1 MPPALAAFLVAEFA
15 FTTLVADI
23 VAYVFFAGLAV
34 GASLLLQ
41 KKPKSE
47 QQQQTVKQ
55 SNPVR
60 TRAYGRVK
68 VAGAMALYE
77 TSGSTLYIALV
88 HCEGP
93 IDAYEQFW
101 LADSLT
107 DLTGAGG
114 DNGTGPWGPFV
125 FVEPHLGTATQAASP
140 ALLSAFSGLWT
151 SAHQG
156 KGLAY
161 SVIRY
166 AGAKEKNYPK
176 VYPNG
181 PPALRAVIRGALVY
195 NPATTATAWSD
206 NPALCIRD
214 FLTHPRGYN
223 LSATRIDD
231 ASFIAFASVCA
242 AAVALKAGGTEPRY
256 RLGGLY
262 SLDQERRAV
271 LREMLAAC
279 DGEVYLTA
287 AGKIAIRGGVWA
299 APTVTLSDLAGDIRD
314 YDLRG
319 GTGKLAA
326 YSRVKFTYVSPD
338 HDYQQIAGEAWEDAA
353 LQAEIGIVDTDLPLG
368 FVQSHSQARRLA
380 KIATAKANPR
390 WVGTIT
396 TPLTGIRALG
406 ERVVNLTVA
415 EMGIVDETCIVTRFE
430 ISADMTACT
439 IELASLGPEA
449 YAWTPATEEGDPPPL
464 PQDMTTAAV
473 PPQPVNV
480 VAQQVVGGVLTA
492 LITSLPLTG
501 DLAGF
506 SLIARLRRIGD
517 TAWLDCEPY
526 GDPSAFAC
534 MSPALVAG
542 EAYEFQAA
550 HAGFGG
556 VNSGNIG
563 PWSATQSFVI
573 TAAAPANLFPNSRDP
588 FNWPA
593 TVGSGGTTGP
603 HADPYG
609 GTAARGF
616 VFGAGTDFWFGRA
629 VTGGTL
635 AGQTYCFSCWVKAP
649 SGKNQIVISAFTTNG
664 GGAVEIFSSIV
675 KLTSAWQR
683 LSVKIPVTAAAT
695 ELYVGIDNRLA
706 LYPTMDAAAGEVWL
720 AYGQPEL
727 RHLMSPE
734 APLP

>member
-1 MPPALAAFLVAEFA
+1 MPPTIAAFLVAELA
-15 FTTLVADI
+15 FNVIIADI
-23 VAYVFFAGLAV
+23 VAYVFVTALVV
-34 GASLLLQ
+34 GVSLLLQ

-60 TRAYGRVK
+60 SRAYGRVK

-77 TSGSTLYIALV
+77 TSGTALYIALV

-101 LADSLT
+101 LADKLST
-107 DLTGAGG
+107 LTGAGG
-114 DNGTGPWGPFV
+114 DNGTAPWGPAV
-125 FVEPHLGTATQAASP
+125 HVEPHLGGTAQAASS
-140 ALLSAFSGLWT
+140 LLISAFPGKWS

-161 SVIRY
+161 CVIRF
-166 AGAKEKNYPK
+166 AGANEKNYPK

-181 PPALRAVIRGALVY
+181 PPALRAVIRASLVY
-195 NPATTATAWSD
+195 NAATLTTAWSD
-206 NPALCIRD
+206 NPGLCIRD
-214 FLTHPRGYN
+214 FLTHPRGYG
-223 LSATRIDD
+223 LDASRIDEP
-231 ASFIAFASVCA
+231 SFGAFASMCNQ
-242 AAVALKAGGTEPRY
+242 AVALKAGGSEARY

-271 LREMLAAC
+271 LREMLTAC
-279 DGEVYLTA
+279 DGEIFLTA
-287 AGKIAIRGGVWA
+287 AGTIAIRGGVWT
-299 APTVTLSDLAGDIRD
+299 APTVTLSDLDGDIRD

-319 GTGKLAA
+319 GNGKLAA

-353 LQAEIGIVDTDLPLG
+353 LQAEIGIVDTELSLG
-368 FVQSHSQARRLA
+368 WVQSHSQARRLS
-380 KIATAKANPR
+380 KIAIAKANPR

-406 ERVVNLTVA
+406 ERVISLTVA
-415 EMGIVDETCIVTRFE
+415 EMGIVAESCIVTRFE
-430 ISADMTACT
+430 IAGDLTACT
-439 IELASLGPEA
+439 LELASFSAAA
-449 YAWTPATEEGDPPPL
+449 YAWNAAIEEGDPPPL
-464 PQDMTTAAV
+464 PQDMTTASV
-473 PPQPVNV
+473 PPLPVNV
-480 VAQQVVGGVLTA
+480 MAQQVNGGVLTA

-506 SLIARLRRIGD
+506 VLIARIRKVGD

-526 GDPSAFAC
+526 GGEAAYAC
-534 MSPALVAG
+534 MSPALTAG
-542 EAYEFQAA
+542 SAYEFEAA
-550 HAGFGG
+550 HAGYAG

-588 FNWPA
+588 FNWPTPTGA
-593 TVGSGGTTGP
+593 GSTTGP

-609 GTAARGF
+609 GTVARGF
-616 VFGAGTDFWFGRA
+616 VFGAGTGFWFGKA
-629 VTGGTL
+629 VAGGVT
-635 AGQTYCFSCWVKAP
+635 AGQTYVFSCWVKAP
-649 SGKNQIVISAFTTNG
+649 SAKAQITLCGFTFNG
-664 GGAVEIFSSIV
+664 
-675 KLTSAWQR
+675 TSAIEIVGNTVALTAQWQR
-683 LSVKIPVTAAAT
+683 LSVKIPVTVST
-695 ELYVGIDNRLA
+695 SELWVGIDNRASLF
-706 LYPTMDAAAGEVWL
+706 PGMDSSAGEVWL
-720 AYGQPEL
+720 AYGQPEQ
-727 RHLMSPE
+727 RHLMSAE